1 MGKEGRAFMK
11 KVKTVSD
18 RQRRIE
24 RALGDNGFKIFRYF
38 ILTGLSFV
46 ILLPLLTL
54 LTDCIK
60 PSEEVFDAI
69 TVYLS
74 RQPTFENIKNAYV
87 AMDYF
92 PSLLRTAML
101 IIPCVVFQLISCSL
115 AGYGFARFKFPGKNI
130 LFGLLIFLVIV
141 PPQVVGMPTF
151 IYYRNFDFLGIGHLI
166 GLFTGEPAT
175 VSLIDSVWSMYIP
188 ALFGCGIRAAL
199 FIYIFNQFYK
209 GLPKDLEE
217 AAYIDGC
224 GHLRTF
230 YSIILPNA
238 IPVLVTVMLFSVV
251 WYYNDTYYSGMFLSQ
266 FRTASISLM
275 GVPDAISNLVST
287 HFMVMTNPYE
297 GILAQKAA
305 GLLFILPL
313 IIIYLPLQKLFIES
327 VDRSGIVG

>member
-1 MGKEGRAFMK
+1 MK
-11 KVKTVSD
+11 NIKTVSD
-18 RQRRIE
+18 SQRKI
-24 RALGDNGFKIFRYF
+24 GQTIGSVGFKIFRYF
-38 ILTGLSFV
+38 ILSGLSFV
-46 ILLPLLTL
+46 LLLPLLTL

-74 RQPTFENIKNAYV
+74 RKPTMENIKNAYV
-87 AMDYF
+87 ALDYF
-92 PSLLRTAML
+92 PSLLRTAVL
-101 IIPCVVFQLISCSL
+101 IIPCVLFQMFSCSL
-115 AGYGFARFKFPGKNI
+115 AGYGFARFKFPGRNI
-130 LFGLLIFLVIV
+130 LFGLLIFLVII

-151 IYYRNFDFLGIGHLI
+151 IYYRNFDFLGISNLI
-166 GLFTGEPAT
+166 ELFTGIPAT

-224 GHLRTF
+224 GHIRTF

-238 IPVLVTVMLFSVV
+238 VPVLVTVMLFSIV

-266 FRTASISLM
+266 YGTLSISLM
-275 GVPDAISNLVST
+275 GVPDAIANMVST
-287 HFMVMTNPYE
+287 HFMVMTNPYK

-313 IIIYLPLQKLFIES
+313 IIIYLPLQKFFIES
-327 VDRSGIVG
+327 VDRTGIVG

>member
-1 MGKEGRAFMK
+1 MVFMK
-11 KVKTVSD
+11 KEKTVSD
-18 RQRRIE
+18 RQRRIVNII
-24 RALGDNGFKIFRYF
+24 GDTGFKIFRYF
-38 ILTGLSFV
+38 ILSGLSFV
-46 ILLPLLTL
+46 LLLPLLTL

-69 TVYLS
+69 SVYLS
-74 RQPTFENIKNAYV
+74 RQPTLENIKNAYV

-92 PSLLRTAML
+92 PSLLRTAIL
-101 IIPCVVFQLISCSL
+101 IIPCVLFQLFSCSL
-115 AGYGFARFKFPGKNI
+115 AGYGFARFKFPGRNI
-130 LFGLLIFLVIV
+130 LFGILIFLVII

-151 IYYRNFDFLGIGHLI
+151 IYYRNFDFLGIGKLI
-166 GLFTGEPAT
+166 GLFTGTPLT

-224 GHLRTF
+224 GNMRTF

-238 IPVLVTVMLFSVV
+238 MPVLVTVTLFSIV

-266 FRTASISLM
+266 YSTAAISLM
-275 GVPDAISNLVST
+275 GVPDAISNMVST

-313 IIIYLPLQKLFIES
+313 IIIYLPLQKFFIES
-327 VDRSGIVG
+327 VDRTGIVG

>member
-1 MGKEGRAFMK
+1 MDKRK
-11 KVKTVSD
+11 PVSD
-18 RQRRIE
+18 RQLKLE
-24 RALGDNGFKIFRYF
+24 RKLGSVGFKIFRYF
-38 ILTGLSFV
+38 ILSGLSFV

-74 RQPTFENIKNAYV
+74 RQPTWKNIKNAFI

-92 PSLLRTAML
+92 PSLLRTVL
-101 IIPCVVFQLISCSL
+101 IIVPCVAFQMLSCSL
-115 AGYGFARFKFPGKNI
+115 AGYGFARFKFPGKNL
-130 LFGLLIFLVIV
+130 LFGLLIFLVII

-151 IYYRNFDFLGIGHLI
+151 IYYRNFDFLGIGRLI
-166 GLFTGEPAT
+166 GLFTGEPLT

-224 GHLRTF
+224 GHFKTF

-238 IPVLVTVMLFSVV
+238 VPVLVTVMLFSVV

-266 FRTASISLM
+266 YKTASISLM
-275 GVPDAISNLVST
+275 GVPDEIANMVST

-313 IIIYLPLQKLFIES
+313 IIIYLPLQKFFIES
-327 VDRSGIVG
+327 VDRTGIVG